1 MNEYPRIVAVF
12 TTSKYLGS
20 RIGTAVAMRKDK
32 MSVESDF
39 IRGNTPAMVLAVLRD
54 GPSYG
59 YAIAKEINKRSNDL
73 LRLRQGTLYPALKN
87 LETKGW
93 IVGEWIVEEGSRPR
107 RVYTI
112 SEDGSRFLSEMV
124 AAWRGLRQGA
134 GRDLRGNG
142 RGEREVAPQIAINSH
157 CLRNTS

>member
-1 MNEYPRIVAVF
+1 
-12 TTSKYLGS
+12 
-20 RIGTAVAMRKDK
+20 

-73 LRLRQGTLYPALKN
+73 LRLRQGTLYPALRN
-87 LETKGW
+87 LETRGW
-93 IVGEWIVEEGSRPR
+93 IEGEWIVNEGARPR

-112 SEDGSRFLSEMV
+112 SEEGAKVLADMVESWKRLAKALDGVFT
-124 AAWRGLRQGA
+124 GA
-134 GRDLRGNG
+134 
-142 RGEREVAPQIAINSH
+142 
-157 CLRNTS
+157 

>member
-1 MNEYPRIVAVF
+1 MTVF
-12 TTSKYLGS
+12 DVSKYLGS
-20 RIGTAVAMRKDK
+20 RIGTAVAMRKVK

-112 SEDGSRFLSEMV
+112 SEEGSRLLSEMV
-124 AAWRGLRQGA
+124 ASWRGLAKALDGIFGGMGEA
-134 GRDLRGNG
+134 RG
-142 RGEREVAPQIAINSH
+142 
-157 CLRNTS
+157 T

>member
-1 MNEYPRIVAVF
+1 
-12 TTSKYLGS
+12 
-20 RIGTAVAMRKDK
+20 

-73 LRLRQGTLYPALKN
+73 LRLRQGTLYPALRN
-87 LETKGW
+87 LEAKGW
-93 IVGEWIVEEGSRPR
+93 IEGEWLVSEGTRPR

-112 SEDGSRFLSEMV
+112 TEEGLSTLVEMV
-124 AAWRGLRQGA
+124 GAWRTLAAALGGVFGGL
-134 GRDLRGNG
+134 
-142 RGEREVAPQIAINSH
+142 
-157 CLRNTS
+157 